1 MNILNF
7 FLIFILTIFLISC
20 AEKQEK
26 VSIIKEDNLEMQMID
41 AYNEG
46 LEEFNRGDIFFA
58 VKKFN
63 EVELL
68 YPQSIWA
75 PRSNLM
81 AAYAYYSQL
90 YFNEAIFELERNFKI
105 NENIIRSKVFLFSK
119 NQDQIRNIAQKS
131 NKFSTCSGTREFL
144 SLLPKLNE
152 PNTDYA
158 YYLIAICHYNQ
169 IVDEKKD
176 LGEIMKSKTYFNLL
190 IKDFPDTEFAEDAR
204 FKLELIEEILASK
217 ELYLANYYRDREKWI
232 PAINRYKKIINKYD
246 TTIFVEEALY
256 RLVELNYK
264 LGLID
269 EAKKYTALLGY
280 NYQSS
285 EWYEKS
291 YKIMNKNYK
300 KKITTKDIKKEES
313 LIKKFKDLLK

>member
-1 MNILNF
+1 MKFQNF
-7 FLIFILTIFLISC
+7 FLSIFIILSIISC
-20 AEKQEK
+20 AEKEEK
-26 VSIIKEDNLEMQMID
+26 VTLIKENVLEMQMIE

-46 LEEFNRGDIFFA
+46 LKEFNNGDVFFA
-58 VKKFN
+58 AKKFN

-75 PRSNLM
+75 PRSILM
-81 AAYAYYSQL
+81 AAYSYYSQM
-90 YFNEAIFELERNFKI
+90 YFTDAIIEIER
-105 NENIIRSKVFLFSK
+105 FLDKYK
-119 NQDQIRNIAQKS
+119 NH
-131 NKFSTCSGTREFL
+131 
-144 SLLPKLNE
+144 

-158 YYLIAICHYNQ
+158 YYLLAICHYNL

-176 LGEIMKSKTYFNLL
+176 LGEIIKAKKYFILL
-190 IKDFPDTEFAEDAR
+190 VEEFPNTDFAEDSK

-217 ELYLANYYRDREKWI
+217 ELYLANYYLEREKWI
-232 PAINRYKKIINKYD
+232 PAMNRYKKIVNEYD

-264 LGLID
+264 IGLLD

-285 EWYEKS
+285 EWYERS
-291 YKIMNKNYK
+291 YKILNKNYEIKETNKDLK
-300 KKITTKDIKKEES
+300 KQNS
-313 LIKKFKDLLK
+313 LIKKIKGLFN